1 MGGERNMSRNERE
14 KRVIA
19 GVTGGKMGVE
29 PRKLF
34 GRGESER
41 LKSHGTLKEGF
52 SISQTIN

>member
-41 LKSHGTLKEGF
+41 LKSHGTLK
-52 SISQTIN
+52 

>member
-19 GVTGGKMGVE
+19 GVPGVPGGKVGVE

-41 LKSHGTLKEGF
+41 LKSEL
-52 SISQTIN
+52 